1 MIPGAS
7 LFLYLLPLA
16 AAPVVFHLLMR
27 RQRKTVLF
35 STRMFFDSMKPRLSF
50 HRKFREPLL
59 LAARTLLLLFLLL
72 ALARL
77 SIPEMGNVLGLGGQ
91 QAVVIVVDN
100 SSSMVGQVEGRDR
113 TKLSVAV
120 EGARALLKNMEPRGK
135 AAIVLLVPDSSGDRF
150 GGMTTDKDTL
160 LSFLQSIQATE
171 ATGDLSKAMLRATAL
186 LNEVS
191 PSGGGSMHVFTDLQ
205 EAEWKSPVLAANDM
219 DAGARVFVHRVPT
232 AESTLPNIC
241 LLRATVSS
249 RRILPNQPYSLE
261 VLLRNDGP
269 KDFQVRVNR
278 KDSEHSVAEVV
289 NVDVAAGA
297 QKLVKLPLQPK
308 TPGRHWV
315 RIWIEGDGFDGDN
328 RVFVPYICERKGD
341 IYFLGEQLPG
351 ERATGTFGLLP
362 LALSPGGDGRFT
374 SLVPSFLPPDTI
386 KSRLQQKTPMLVVL
400 TWADALAMDQETNA
414 LLDQYAQQGGNI
426 LVLPAVDA
434 TKSTGES
441 TGDAPGW
448 LGAKP
453 EPLKSMPLSVPL
465 RVADKSSPFW
475 SDIRALDGRVRIGTA
490 FVKQYFPMTFTQDA
504 GYVPLLSA
512 NEDSGLLA
520 IRKHG
525 KGQIVV
531 SGMAFGRAG
540 AWSTLPRQKIFLVLA
555 QPIALGAVSSRANET
570 LSLVAG
576 QSPRL
581 LPGEGTEMSI
591 TTLLG
596 DQVDWSGSKDRS
608 PILVRGGAYIATLG
622 KRETCITVLPS
633 EQEGHS
639 AFIEGT
645 EIGALEGIPYGVRS
659 LSNEDDFRDELEQ
672 SLAGT
677 GLYLPFLLLA
687 LAFMMAEGLLGA
699 PAKKWKDSD
708 KDESAQKPLAA
719 STQSGR
725 EAP

>member
-16 AAPVVFHLLMR
+16 AAPVLFHLLMR
-27 RQRKTVLF
+27 RQRKTVMF
-35 STRMFFDSMKPRLSF
+35 STKMFFDSMKPRLSF

-77 SIPEMGNVLGLGGQ
+77 SIPEMGNVLGLSGQ

-100 SSSMVGQVEGRDR
+100 SSSMTGAVEGSDR

-120 EGARALLKNMEPRGK
+120 EGARALLKNMDPQGK
-135 AAIVLLVPDSSGDRF
+135 AAIVLLVPDSSADRF
-150 GGMTTDKDTL
+150 GGGMTTDKETL

-171 ATGDLSKAMLRATAL
+171 ATGDSSKAMLRATAL
-186 LNEVS
+186 LTEDS
-191 PSGGGSMHVFTDLQ
+191 PGGGGSMHVFTDLQ
-205 EAEWKSPVLAANDM
+205 EAEWKTPALAASDM
-219 DAGARVFVHRVPT
+219 APEARVFVHRVPT

-261 VLLRNDGP
+261 VLLRNDSA

-278 KDSEHSVAEVV
+278 KDSEHSVAEII
-289 NVDVAAGA
+289 NVDIAAGE

-341 IYFLGEQLPG
+341 IYFLGD
-351 ERATGTFGLLP
+351 RATGTFGLLP
-362 LALSPGGDGRFT
+362 LALSPSGDGRFT
-374 SLVPSFLPPDTI
+374 SLVPSYVTRDTI
-386 KSRLQQKTPMLVVL
+386 KSRLQQKTPMLVVM
-400 TWADALAMDQETNA
+400 TWADASTLDEETSA
-414 LLDQYAQQGGNI
+414 LLDQYTQQGGNI

-434 TKSTGES
+434 SEATGEP
-441 TGDAPGW
+441 TNAAPAW
-448 LGAKP
+448 LGAKL
-453 EPLKSMPLSVPL
+453 EPLKLLPISVPV
-465 RVADKSSPFW
+465 RVANQSSPFW
-475 SDIRALDGRVRIGTA
+475 SDIRGLDGRVRIGTA
-490 FVKQYFPMTFTQDA
+490 FVRQYFPISLAQDA
-504 GYVPLLSA
+504 GYAALLGA
-512 NEDSGLLA
+512 NEDSTLLA

-531 SGMAFGRAG
+531 SGMAFGRTDT
-540 AWSTLPRQKIFLVLA
+540 WSTLPRQKTFLVLA
-555 QPIALGAVSSRANET
+555 QPIALGAVSSLANE
-570 LSLVAG
+570 SMSIVAG

-596 DQVDWSGSKDRS
+596 DQVDWSGLKEQS
-608 PILVRGGAYIATLG
+608 PNLVRGGAYIATLAN
-622 KRETCITVLPS
+622 RETCLTVLPS
-633 EQEGHS
+633 DLEGHS
-639 AFIEGT
+639 AFIEGS
-645 EIGALEGIPYGVRS
+645 EIGALEGIPHGVRT
-659 LSNEDDFRDELEQ
+659 LSDEDDFRDELEQ
-672 SLAGT
+672 SMAGT

-687 LAFMMAEGLLGA
+687 LAFLMAEGLLGS
-699 PAKKWKDSD
+699 PATKWKDSTKGD
-708 KDESAQKPLAA
+708 SDQKPLAA
-719 STQSGR
+719 STESGG
-725 EAP
+725 EIT

>member
-16 AAPVVFHLLMR
+16 AVPVLFHLLMR

-77 SIPEMGNVLGLGGQ
+77 SVPEMGNVMGLSGQ
-91 QAVVIVVDN
+91 QAVVIIVDN
-100 SSSMVGQVEGRDR
+100 SSSMVGEVEGSDR
-113 TKLSVAV
+113 TKLNVAL
-120 EGARALLKNMEPRGK
+120 EGARALLKSMDPRGK
-135 AAIVLLVPDSSGDRF
+135 AAIVLLVPDSGADRF

-171 ATGDLSKAMLRATAL
+171 ATGDSSKAMLRATAL
-186 LNEVS
+186 LKEVS

-205 EAEWKSPVLAANDM
+205 EAEWKNPVLAAKDM
-219 DAGARVFVHRVPT
+219 EGGARVFVHRVPS

-261 VLLRNDGP
+261 VLLRNDSA

-278 KDSEHSVAEVV
+278 KDSEHTVAETI

-308 TPGRHWV
+308 APGRHWV
-315 RIWIEGDGFDGDN
+315 RIWIEGDGFEGDN

-341 IYFLGEQLPG
+341 IYFLGEQ
-351 ERATGTFGLLP
+351 ATGTFGLLP
-362 LALSPGGDGRFT
+362 LAFSPSGDGRFT
-374 SLVPSFLPPDTI
+374 SLVPSFLPLETV
-386 KSRLQQKTPMLVVL
+386 KGRMQEKTPMLVVL
-400 TWADALAMDQETNA
+400 TWADASTLDAETSD
-414 LLDQYAQQGGNI
+414 LLEQYTQQGGNI

-434 TKSTGES
+434 GELDASELTGQ
-441 TGDAPGW
+441 APAW
-448 LGAKP
+448 LGAKL
-453 EPLKSMPLSVPL
+453 EPLKSLPFSVPL
-465 RVADKSSPFW
+465 RVADQSSPFW
-475 SDIRALDGRVRIGTA
+475 SDIRGLDGRVRIGTA
-490 FVKQYFPMTFTQDA
+490 FVKQYFPIKFTQDA
-504 GYVPLLSA
+504 GYVPLLGA
-512 NEDSGLLA
+512 NEDRGLLA

-531 SGMAFGRAG
+531 SGMAFGRTG
-540 AWSTLPRQKIFLVLA
+540 TWSTLPRQKTFLVLA
-555 QPIALGAVSSRANET
+555 QPMALGAVSGLANET
-570 LSLVAG
+570 LSIVAG
-576 QSPRL
+576 QSARL

-596 DQVDWSGSKDRS
+596 DQVDWSGLKDQS

-622 KRETCITVLPS
+622 KRETCLMVLPS
-633 EQEGHS
+633 ELEGHS
-639 AFIEGT
+639 AFIEGS
-645 EIGALEGIPYGVRS
+645 EIGALEGVPHGVS
-659 LSNEDDFRDELEQ
+659 ILSDEDDFRDELEQ

-687 LAFMMAEGLLGA
+687 LAFLMAEGLLGS
-699 PAKKWKDSD
+699 PAKKWKDNT
-708 KDESAQKPLAA
+708 KDAAEKQPWVTSTESAGEIA
-719 STQSGR
+719 
-725 EAP
+725 

>member
-16 AAPVVFHLLMR
+16 AAPVLFHLLMR

-59 LAARTLLLLFLLL
+59 LAARTSLLLFLLL

-77 SIPEMGNVLGLGGQ
+77 SVPEMGNVMGLSGQ

-100 SSSMVGQVEGRDR
+100 SSSMVGEVEGSDR
-113 TKLSVAV
+113 SKLNVAL
-120 EGARALLKNMEPRGK
+120 EGARALLKSMDPRGK
-135 AAIVLLVPDSSGDRF
+135 AAIVLLVPDSSADRF
-150 GGMTTDKDTL
+150 GGGMTTDKETL

-171 ATGDLSKAMLRATAL
+171 ATGDSSKAMLRATAL
-186 LNEVS
+186 LTEDS
-191 PSGGGSMHVFTDLQ
+191 PGGGGSMHVFTDLQ
-205 EAEWKSPVLAANDM
+205 EAEWKTPALAASDM
-219 DAGARVFVHRVPT
+219 APEARVFVHRVPT

-261 VLLRNDGP
+261 VKLRNDSA

-278 KDSEHSVAEVV
+278 KDSEHSVAEII
-289 NVDVAAGA
+289 NVDIAAGA

-308 TPGRHWV
+308 SPGRHWV
-315 RIWIEGDGFDGDN
+315 RVWIEGDGFDGDN

-341 IYFLGEQLPG
+341 IYFLGE
-351 ERATGTFGLLP
+351 RATGTFGLLP
-362 LALSPGGDGRFT
+362 LALSPSGDGRFT
-374 SLVPSFLPPDTI
+374 SLVPSYVTRETI

-400 TWADALAMDQETNA
+400 TWADASTLDEETSA
-414 LLDQYAQQGGNI
+414 LLDQYTQQGGNI

-434 TKSTGES
+434 SES
-441 TGDAPGW
+441 TGQAPPW
-448 LGAKP
+448 LGAKRGS
-453 EPLKSMPLSVPL
+453 LKSVPISVPL
-465 RVADKSSPFW
+465 HVADPASSFW
-475 SDIRALDGRVRIGTA
+475 TDIRGLDGRVRIGNA
-490 FVKQYFPMTFTQDA
+490 FVKQYYPISLTQDA

-512 NEDSGLLA
+512 NDDRALLA

-531 SGMAFGRAG
+531 SGMAYGRTG
-540 AWSTLPRQKIFLVLA
+540 NWSTLPRQKIFLVMA
-555 QPIALGAVSSRANET
+555 QPIALGAVSSLANE
-570 LSLVAG
+570 SQSIVAG
-576 QSPRL
+576 HSPRL

-596 DQVDWSGSKDRS
+596 DQVDWSGLKDRS
-608 PILVRGGAYIATLG
+608 PTLVRGGAYIVTLG
-622 KRETCITVLPS
+622 TRNTCLTVLPS
-633 EQEGHS
+633 EREGHS
-639 AFIEGT
+639 SFMDGS
-645 EIGALEGIPYGVRS
+645 EIGALEGVPYG
-659 LSNEDDFRDELEQ
+659 LSTLSDEDDFREELEQ

-677 GLYLPFLLLA
+677 GLYVPFLLLA
-687 LAFMMAEGLLGA
+687 LAFLVTEGLLGS
-699 PAKKWKDSD
+699 PAKKWKDRAKRDSED
-708 KDESAQKPLAA
+708 KPWVTSTKPA
-719 STQSGR
+719 R
-725 EAP
+725 EIA